1 MNGIKYSKNGGIN
14 KATINSNELK
24 MLKLIWAGVKPSKR
38 TLLVKQSQLVSCF
51 EREDWSSS
59 IGINEDFPSNI
70 QEARISPKDLANFQ
84 LPEGETNACVVV
96 LRAMSLTAETERRLI
111 AFGEDLKNTMGLE
124 FRVVMWN

>member
-1 MNGIKYSKNGGIN
+1 MNGIKYSKNGGII

-51 EREDWSSS
+51 EREDWSS
-59 IGINEDFPSNI
+59 IGVNEDFPSSI
-70 QEARISPKDLANFQ
+70 QEARIAPKDLANFQ
-84 LPEGETNACVVV
+84 LPEGETKACVVV
-96 LRAMSLTAETERRLI
+96 LRALSLTAETERRLI

-124 FRVVMWN
+124 FRVIMWN